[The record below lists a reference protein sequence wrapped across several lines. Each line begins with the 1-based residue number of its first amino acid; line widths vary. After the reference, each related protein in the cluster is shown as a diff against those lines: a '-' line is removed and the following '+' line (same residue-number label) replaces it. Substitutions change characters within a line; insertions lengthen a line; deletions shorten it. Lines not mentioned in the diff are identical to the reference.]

1 MLDGAPRAVFV
12 LLDLA
17 GLDEVAQDPLCVEA
31 VVQLLLAPL
40 DLGLVM
46 LELIELMLHGSVF
59 ALRLLALGFD
69 FDGRSAS
76 LGADFEHI
84 HADSILD

>member
-1 MLDGAPRAVFV
+1 MLDSAPRAVFV

-17 GLDEVAQDPLCVEA
+17 GLDEVVQDLLCIETVI
-31 VVQLLLAPL
+31 QLGLALL
-40 DLGLVM
+40 DLSLVM
-46 LELIELMLHGSVF
+46 LELVELLLHSSVF

-69 FDGRSAS
+69 CDGRSAS